1 MNLKNYYLDID
12 KINRE
17 YKEQKEER
25 NKIHDYY
32 KDMLYCYSDGRKDV
46 AEGFFNT
53 LLNAGFLKNV
63 RDEKIDQI
71 LS

>member
-1 MNLKNYYLDID
+1 
-12 KINRE
+12 
-17 YKEQKEER
+17 
-25 NKIHDYY
+25 
-32 KDMLYCYSDGRKDV
+32 MLYCYSDGRKEV

-63 RDEKIDQI
+63 RDEKIDKI